1 MMYIILRDGE
11 GYFTW
16 VREIRHVIAKTVL
29 GQVGSV
35 KNIEVFILIY
45 ISVFVKS
52 SGHFIPKA

>member
-16 VREIRHVIAKTVL
+16 VREIRHVIAKIVL
-29 GQVGSV
+29 GQVGWV

-45 ISVFVKS
+45 ISMFVKS
-52 SGHFIPKA
+52 